1 MHQQMPDQM
10 YQQMPDQMY
19 RQTPEPMQ
27 RNMNINQPI
36 RSRNPVQEMRL
47 SNKSVINTKNP
58 FSKKI
63 NPPTGVDE
71 ILADLKSNTD
81 NISDIMSG
89 GSDNRKI
96 NIRKGRRKKK
106 SITLNLNE

>member
-1 MHQQMPDQM
+1 
-10 YQQMPDQMY
+10 
-19 RQTPEPMQ
+19 
-27 RNMNINQPI
+27 MNINQPMGARSPI
-36 RSRNPVQEMRL
+36 RGMPLQNNSMKNTT
-47 SNKSVINTKNP
+47 TKNP

-71 ILADLKSNTD
+71 ILADLRSNTD

-96 NIRKGRRKKK
+96 NIRKGRKKK
-106 SITLNLNE
+106 NLLH